1 MALRPSLFERVFRP
15 ISKIGVGLAVLSLL
29 VAGLTTPAFGQA
41 TAANGSIEGTV
52 VDNTG
57 AVLPGVTVTVTSL
70 DTGTTRAVVSNDSGL
85 YRAPLLPL
93 GGYQVVAELEGF
105 KKFTQT
111 GINLSAGQTAVINV
125 TLTVGDLTETVV
137 VTQDAPIVDTAKLDA
152 GRNLSENEIKNLPL
166 VSRNPYNFALLQPGV
181 TGFENSEFGVPR
193 FSANGSLLRVNY
205 QIDGNTN
212 TQKDRAG
219 LRLLPVSEVMVRE
232 VKVITSGYAPEFGQT
247 TGLVY
252 NAITPSGTNR
262 IKGALAYRFRR
273 KPFSAFPF
281 YYAGERNSDTK
292 PDTKIDT
299 MTAEV
304 GGPIVK
310 DKLLWYFGWENT
322 YRDLSGTT
330 PITITSANQATL
342 GIPTQPAVVPREQTA
357 KFYIAKA
364 DYTLSPAHRLTGRTI
379 IFRNDSPNN
388 IGGGLTSI
396 ERTTDFLDAMESSS
410 AQLVSTLGSSTLNEL
425 RVQFARRNQ
434 SRTAN
439 ELSGAGPAINTNVG
453 NFGAPIASASDA
465 GFGFEQG
472 IWQVIDN
479 VTLLKGSHS
488 FKAGVDLQFINDD
501 RTSTLFQLY
510 TFASPGAYLAAKNGT
525 DPYGFT
531 NFQSLVGEPSFSM
544 KTKAYSGFIQDD
556 WRLASNLK
564 LLYGVRYDLYDVPKG
579 ISSAPFSYNQEHKV
593 DKNNFGPRVG
603 LAWTLGE
610 RAVLRAN
617 SGIMYDQML
626 LAAYENSIQAA
637 GARTSVNIPGCTTQ
651 VNRTVTPQRNFTPA
665 ECSSQG
671 SWGFPT
677 VATGVPPGYVLPAP
691 SISAVDPDF
700 QVART
705 WQNNIQYEAGLG
717 ANYYYSAGYTYS
729 KGDLLPVIMNINL
742 INPIRTLADGRPVY
756 SSTISADTRVDPR
769 FNGINVVQSL
779 GDSKYNALTL
789 QFGKRLSGGIQ
800 YDFAYTLGK
809 GEDNAPLTSALSVQ
823 GDDGVMDPSNLERD
837 RGPNIMDT
845 RHSLAGSIVA
855 QPKFGFG
862 GIAGAILNHNQ
873 VGLMIQF
880 NSGLPFNVRAGQD
893 LNGDGVI
900 ADRPVGIA
908 RNSYYLPARYN
919 VDMRFSRFVPLFGS
933 VRAEV
938 SAEFKNVLNTI
949 QTSSVNR
956 VLPAASVNATTGE
969 LLTSLPA
976 NADGFAPTGGYE
988 QRQFQ
993 LGFKVYFE

>member
-15 ISKIGVGLAVLSLL
+15 ISKIGAGLAVLSFL

-57 AVLPGVTVTVTSL
+57 AVLPGVTVTVTSI
-70 DTGTTRAVVSNDSGL
+70 DTGATRAVVSNDGGL

-93 GGYQVVAELEGF
+93 GAYQVVAELEGF

-111 GINLSAGQTAVINV
+111 GINLSAGQTAVVNV

-137 VTQDAPIVDTAKLDA
+137 VTQDAPQVDTAKLDA
-152 GRNLSENEIKNLPL
+152 GRNLTENEIKNLPL

-181 TGFENSEFGVPR
+181 TGFENPEFGVPR

-212 TQKDRAG
+212 TEKDRAG

-232 VKVITSGYAPEFGQT
+232 VKVVTSGYAPEFGQT

-262 IKGALAYRFRR
+262 IKGAAAFRFRR
-273 KPFSAFPF
+273 KDFSAFPF
-281 YYAGERNSDTK
+281 YFVGDRNDATK
-292 PDTKIDT
+292 PDTRVNTSTVEI
-299 MTAEV
+299 
-304 GGPIVK
+304 GGPVVK
-310 DKLLWYFGWENT
+310 DKLHWYFGWENT
-322 YRDLSGTT
+322 YRDLSGQSAV
-330 PITITSANQATL
+330 TITPANQAL
-342 GIPTQPAVVPREQTA
+342 IGLAQQPGVIPREQTG
-357 KFYIAKA
+357 KFYIAKM
-364 DYTLSPAHRLTGRTI
+364 DYTLSSAHRLTGRTI

-388 IGGGLTSI
+388 IGGGLTAL
-396 ERTTDFLDAMESSS
+396 ERTTDFLDAMESTA
-410 AQLVSTLGSSTLNEL
+410 AQLVSTLGSSTLNEF
-425 RVQFARRNQ
+425 RVQYARRVQ
-434 SRTAN
+434 GREAN
-439 ELSGAGPAINTNVG
+439 ELSGTGPAINISGVANIG
-453 NFGAPIASASDA
+453 GPIASATDA
-465 GFGFEQG
+465 GFGFKQG

-479 VTLLKGSHS
+479 VTLLKGAHS
-488 FKAGVDLQFINDD
+488 FKAGLDFQFIDD
-501 RTSTLFQLY
+501 TRTSALFQLY
-510 TFASPGAYLAAKNGT
+510 TFPSAAAYNAAKSGANPFG
-525 DPYGFT
+525 YT
-531 NFQSLVGEPSFSM
+531 NFTALVGNPDFAM
-544 KTKAYSGFIQDD
+544 TTKGYSGFVQDD

-564 LLYGVRYDLYDVPKG
+564 LLYGVRYDVYDVPQG
-579 ISSAPFSYNQEHKV
+579 IADAPFSYNQKHNA

-603 LAWTLGE
+603 LAWTLGD

-626 LAAYENSIQAA
+626 LAAYENSIQSNGNPQRVSVTLLPNSA
-637 GARTSVNIPGCTTQ
+637 GALP
-651 VNRTVTPQRNFTPA
+651 FPA
-665 ECSSQG
+665 TLNNL
-671 SWGFPT
+671 P
-677 VATGVPPGYVLPAP
+677 AGYVLPTQ

-705 WQNNIQYEAGLG
+705 WQNNVQIEQGLG
-717 ANYYYSAGYTYS
+717 QNYYYSAGYTYA
-729 KGDLLPVIMNINL
+729 KGNLLPIIRNINL
-742 INPIRTLADGRPVY
+742 INPVSTLADGRPVY
-756 SSTISADTRVDPR
+756 STAVNAGTRMDPR
-769 FNGINVVQSL
+769 FNQINVVQSI
-779 GDSKYNALTL
+779 GDSKYNAMTL

-809 GEDNAPLTSALSVQ
+809 GTDNAPLTSALSVQ
-823 GDDGVMDPSNLERD
+823 GDDGVSDPSNIDRD

-845 RHSLAGSIVA
+845 RHTLAGSIVA
-855 QPKFGFG
+855 MPKFSIG
-862 GIAGAILNHNQ
+862 GIGGAILNGNQ

-880 NSGLPFNVRAGQD
+880 NSGLPINLRSNLD
-893 LNGDGVI
+893 LNADGVL
-900 ADRPVGIA
+900 ADRPLFVD
-908 RNSYYLPARYN
+908 RNSIYLPARYN
-919 VDMRFSRFVPLFGS
+919 VDMRYSRFVPLFAS

-949 QTSSVNR
+949 QASSVNR
-956 VLPAASVNATTGE
+956 VLTTNAAGE
-969 LLTSLPA
+969 PLAALPGSGSDLT
-976 NADGFAPTGGYE
+976 PTAGYE